1 MEKVRA
7 SSPTAVLGGKDVASY
22 TSPPP
27 LAERRTTWLFIRTL
41 LWKNW
46 TLKRRHPVATFMEI
60 ALPCIFI
67 LIMGMLKTLVD
78 DVDVPEGW
86 SDDDSI
92 TGDDTLGTSYNLFQT
107 SGMTLS
113 GIPAVLP
120 KFTMHETSLWGIMLY
135 MGSLS
140 ISNGMKMD
148 ELSATDLSNCTTGVT
163 ARGLVDTDP
172 TSEYAVPTSCQG
184 KVAPYKLAI
193 TPDNTFTRDYFM
205 QTMELW
211 YPRLN
216 LRNTSSSAIFPS
228 LMESVKFFD
237 TEEALEDYVSGN
249 DYASSQENPHIYG
262 GIVFDTYPTDDKI
275 GSFESIEYTV
285 RLNSTLGRQGAIGLV
300 PRTIGDPPKI
310 SPFQKS
316 INVDY
321 YTRYTITGFMTL
333 QTLVTRFVACMPD
346 WDSTTKTT
354 TGECQRPQTTAEAS
368 AEMDDQLLSTLDN
381 DVIIQYAIQN
391 IAGADATFSS
401 VKDFFTN
408 ETLEAFLK
416 PLRQAPQP
424 YLGASVA
431 PFPIEAYTSSPFY
444 DQVSDVFAII
454 FILAYL
460 YCISRILVVLIQEK
474 ELRLREY
481 MKILGVKE
489 KAIIISWYM
498 TYILILFIGAVLQAL
513 MGMAGLFANSSVV
526 LIFLF
531 FFLFSL
537 SVLAYGFMIST
548 IFSRARVGAFV
559 GMVLF
564 FLMYFVS
571 AAFTTETAENSKT
584 AGCIL
589 SPVALSLGVTVLSNL
604 EATGTG
610 VNFSNASVLSDNF
623 RFSRALLMF
632 VLDTVV
638 YTLLGLYFEKVV
650 PNEHGTTLKWYFPV
664 SPSYWRNRRKGREAS
679 KGEMQSDHP
688 SEALL
693 DNVVVEVNHSFE
705 PVNAELREQER
716 QGEVLA
722 VQRLRKVFPVP
733 GGEKVAVQGMN
744 MTMYKNQI
752 TCLLGHNG
760 AGKTTLISM
769 LTGMIGPSSGDATFR
784 GLSITEDMDEI
795 RESLGLCFQ
804 HDVLFEE
811 LTVEEHL
818 LFFGRIKGYTKQEL
832 EAVITRQIRE
842 VGLTEKRHVKSTEL
856 SGGMKRKLS
865 VAVSLLGDSSLV
877 FLDEP
882 TSGMDPY
889 SRRSTWEILLNN
901 RNDRVMV
908 LTTHFMDEADILGD
922 RIAIMAEGELRCCGS
937 SLFLKNRFGA
947 GYNLTL
953 VKDDGTCKDSEVIA
967 FVTSRV
973 PTAQLLSNVGSEI
986 AFQLPLAS
994 SSKFASMF
1002 ADIDDNLKSLGLLSY
1017 GVSVTTLEEVFIKV
1031 AEADDHSNQHTLGN
1045 RARSETPVQSPTASS
1060 EAGTIPLQ
1068 TGSIF
1073 MTHLRALFLKR
1084 LRYAKRDKK
1093 MIFYSLALPILLLLV
1108 GLGLL
1113 QGTSFTDDD
1122 PNLALTTD
1130 AFNYGDETP
1139 TPYFCQPG
1147 ATDNQWCSDTMSSSY
1162 FTGVSTAELTL
1173 SEPAFSSS
1181 SPTVFGVTYTNP
1193 AVNTTGATG
1202 YGLSLGE
1209 EVYSRGYG
1217 ADTPTVEGQYGA
1229 YLVHGDNDKNV
1240 FSYNMFVNTTATHG
1254 AIIFKALMDQA
1265 IYRFFAA
1272 NSSDAASPS
1281 VNLVVN
1287 NHPLP
1292 LTADTKALFGS
1303 FLAFTACLFICI
1315 AFTYYPASIVTF
1327 LVKEKQANHNSKHQ
1341 QLVSGVSL
1349 GAFWLSNFIWD
1360 FLLYLIP
1367 CAAAILMIKGFGIDS
1382 MTGSSACN
1390 SCTSETFPAVIV
1402 IFILF
1407 GLAICP
1413 FTYCLSYLFKEHAS
1427 SQTYTIMINFVVGV
1441 VLMVVAFILDAIDS
1455 TESVNAVL
1463 VFFWRFSPLFNLGYG
1478 LMNLVM
1484 NELTTIRESDESKTS
1499 PFSTDLMGWEMIYLF
1514 VTAILYGCLAVGI
1527 DYAMTFPKVKD
1538 WMSGSDNVQDEAY
1551 DEDVDVEKEAQRV
1564 ANGEANDDIVRLASL
1579 RKVYRGGKVAVRNL
1593 SFGLKRGEC
1602 FGFLGI
1608 NGAGKTTT
1616 MKMLTGDELPT
1627 HGTATLG
1634 GFDIL
1639 TQQIEVRRQIGY
1651 CPQFDAL
1658 FDLLTVREHL
1668 ELFASIKGV
1677 HHSELDAVVKD
1688 KIDQL
1693 NLADFENKLAG
1704 SLSGGNKRKLS
1715 VAIAMIGN
1723 PRIIFLDEPS
1733 TGMDPVSR
1741 RFMWDVIADISTRGK
1756 NSTIVLTTH
1765 SMEESEALCSRVGIM
1780 VGGRLRC
1787 LGSVQHLKSRFGDG
1801 LVFDVKLANP
1811 TQEELEDLVQQ
1822 HFGGSGAIVTPADLE
1837 DKCISFGDQELAQR
1851 VVSSH
1856 PTGYGLAAVMER
1868 DGYVRA
1874 EAFVSWCLEETRF
1887 DTLLHFL
1894 DYSFSHGGVTVMER
1908 QNDFCRF
1915 KLRGSNDELR
1925 LSKVFALVEDIKE
1938 KMHIREYSVSQT
1950 SLEQIFNYFASQQ
1963 AEEQDSSS
1971 ADASISFESDT
1982 DNSTEIAGTSTTVP
1996 TPTEAPTENVP
2007 DKPVARRV
2015 EDTEGKPAEKPT
2027 EKPVEL
2033 PKRVSEPR
2041 QAVKKGSK
2049 GILMCL
2055 HDGILELGISLIRE
2069 LRCLGNKDP
2078 IEVHHCHDLT
2088 RPSVDLLFGLDDNI
2102 QVIDLCERYV
2112 IKNVFSDDMA
2122 KTFQSY
2128 WIKPLAVHFTS
2139 FEELIFLDADAVLL
2153 KDPATLRN
2161 NEGYKKNGTLF
2172 FYDRVIN
2179 TNQYLNKR
2187 NTNAKGNLEG
2197 PIYLHKWLK
2206 DFDYQRFKLA
2216 YADPLPAFKNSFA
2229 YRGKTAH
2236 EQDSSMLLINK
2247 RNAEKAMNVLWYL
2260 ITEHRFIY
2268 EFSWG
2273 DKEAFWLS
2281 YEFSHT
2287 PYFFS
2292 PWGASV
2298 VSTTPNKD
2306 MERHPDTLCGSLA
2319 HFDPTLDAS
2328 APPELL
2334 YVNGRSL
2341 VDPVPF
2347 RLHKLKL
2354 LQPNLVFNMLPTH
2367 VTPRQKRRAP
2377 SGKGEWPE
2385 CMTGM
2390 GSTPAS
2396 PQLIPY
2402 LYRRRQHFQAI
2413 SMGFIEPLLE
2423 CVNAGESLPVIPEP
2437 IKKDT
2442 APPSKNVD
2450 KQTA

>member
-1 MEKVRA
+1 MDKGR
-7 SSPTAVLGGKDVASY
+7 SSSQTAMLGGKEPDAVPSSA
-22 TSPPP
+22 PPP
-27 LAERRTTWLFIRTL
+27 LAERRTTWLYIRTL

-46 TLKRRHPVATFMEI
+46 TLKRRHPVATFMEV
-60 ALPCIFI
+60 ALPCVFI
-67 LIMGMLKTLVD
+67 LIMGLLKTLVD
-78 DVDVPEGW
+78 DVSVPAGW

-92 TGDDTLGTSYNLFQT
+92 TDDDTLGTSYNLFQT
-107 SGMTLS
+107 SGTTLS

-120 KFTMHETSLWGIMLY
+120 KFTMHETSLWGLLLY

-148 ELSATDLSNCTTGVT
+148 ELSTTALANCTTGVT
-163 ARGLVDTDP
+163 ARGLVDMDP
-172 TSEYAVPTSCQG
+172 SSEYAVPTSCAG

-193 TPDNTFTRDYFM
+193 APDNTFTRDYFM
-205 QTMELW
+205 QTMEQW
-211 YPRLN
+211 YPRIN
-216 LRNTSSSAIFPS
+216 LRNTSSSAVFPS
-228 LMESVKFFD
+228 LAESVQFFA
-237 TEEALEDYVSGN
+237 TEEELEDYVSGS
-249 DYASSQENPHIYG
+249 DYATSQENPHIYG
-262 GIVFDTYPTDDKI
+262 GIVFDTYPDDDNI
-275 GSFESIEYTV
+275 GDFGDIEYTV
-285 RLNSTLGRQGAIGLV
+285 RLNSTLGRRGAIGLV
-300 PRTIGDPPKI
+300 PRTSGDPPQM

-316 INVDY
+316 ISMDY
-321 YTRYTITGFMTL
+321 YSRYTVTGFMTL
-333 QTLVTRFVACMPD
+333 QTLVTRFVACMPE
-346 WDSTTKTT
+346 WDAATKT

-368 AEMDDQLLSTLDN
+368 TELDDALLASLDD
-381 DVIIQYAIQN
+381 DVIIEYAVQN
-391 IAGADATFSS
+391 IAGSDATFSS
-401 VKDFFTN
+401 LRDFFSN
-408 ETLEAFLK
+408 ETVEALLT

-431 PFPIEAYTSSPFY
+431 PFPIEAYISSPFY
-444 DQVSDVFAII
+444 DQVADVFAIV
-454 FILAYL
+454 FILSYL
-460 YCISRILVVLIQEK
+460 YSISRILVVLIQEK

-481 MKILGVKE
+481 MKILGVQE
-489 KAIIISWYM
+489 KAIVVSWYM
-498 TYILILFIGAVLQAL
+498 TYILILFVGSILQAL
-513 MGMAGLFANSSVV
+513 MGMAGLFANSSVF

-548 IFSRARVGAFV
+548 IFSKARVGAFV

-589 SPVALSLGVTVLSNL
+589 SPVALSLGVTVLANL

-632 VLDTVV
+632 AIDTVL

-650 PNEHGTTLKWYFPV
+650 PKEHGTTLKWYFPV
-664 SPSYWRNRRKGREAS
+664 SPSYWRNRRKSREALKDKLDS
-679 KGEMQSDHP
+679 SHP

-693 DNVVVEVNHSFE
+693 NSVSVDVNHNFE

-716 QGEVLA
+716 QGEVLS

-733 GGEKVAVQGMN
+733 GGEKVAVQGLN
-744 MTMYKNQI
+744 LNMYKNQI

-769 LTGMIGPSSGDATFR
+769 LTGMIAPSSGDATFR
-784 GLSITEDMDEI
+784 GLSISEDMDEI

-818 LFFGRIKGYTKQEL
+818 LFFGRIKGYTKTEL

-922 RIAIMAEGELRCCGS
+922 RIAIMSEGELRCCGS

-953 VKDDGTCKDSEVIA
+953 VKDDATCKDSEVIA

-973 PTAQLLSNVGSEI
+973 STAQLLSNVGTEI

-994 SSKFASMF
+994 SSQFASMF
-1002 ADIDDNLKSLGLLSY
+1002 ADIDDNLQKLGLLSY

-1045 RARSETPVQSPTASS
+1045 RARSETPASSPTASS
-1060 EAGTIPLQ
+1060 EAGAVPEQ
-1068 TGSIF
+1068 TGSFF
-1073 MTHLRALFLKR
+1073 MTHLWALILKR
-1084 LRYAKRDKK
+1084 FRYAKRDKK
-1093 MIFYSLALPILLLLV
+1093 MIFYSLALPILLLVV

-1113 QGTSFTDDD
+1113 QGTSFTKDD
-1122 PNLALTTD
+1122 PNLPLTSD
-1130 AFNYGDETP
+1130 AFDYGVETP

-1147 ATDNQWCSDTMSSSY
+1147 ETEDQWCSSAMGGAY
-1162 FTGVSTAELTL
+1162 FTDVSTEELAL
-1173 SEPAFSSS
+1173 SMPAFSSS
-1181 SPTVFGVTYTNP
+1181 SPTVFRVTYTNP

-1209 EVYSRGYG
+1209 EVYNRGYG
-1217 ADTPTVEGQYGA
+1217 VDTPTVEGQYGA
-1229 YLVHGDNDKNV
+1229 YLVHGDSDRNL
-1240 FSYNMFVNTTATHG
+1240 FGYNLFVNTTSTHG
-1254 AIIFKALMDQA
+1254 AIIFKALMDQT
-1265 IYRFFAA
+1265 IYRFFAS
-1272 NSSDAASPS
+1272 NSSSDGASS

-1315 AFTYYPASIVTF
+1315 AFTYYPASIVVF
-1327 LVKEKQANHNSKHQ
+1327 LVKEKQSNHNSKHQ

-1349 GAFWLSNFIWD
+1349 GAFWLSNFVWD

-1367 CAAAILMIKGFGIDS
+1367 CAAAIILIKAFGIDS

-1390 SCTSETFPAVIV
+1390 SCSSETFPAVIV
-1402 IFILF
+1402 LFILF

-1427 SQTYTIMINFVVGV
+1427 SQTYTIMINFIIGV
-1441 VLMVVAFILDAIDS
+1441 VLMVVSFILDVIDS
-1455 TESVNAVL
+1455 TQDVNAVL
-1463 VFFWRFSPLFNLGYG
+1463 VFFWRLSPLFNLGYG
-1478 LMNLVM
+1478 LLNLVL
-1484 NELTTIRESDESKTS
+1484 NELTTIRESDDTKTS
-1499 PFSTDLMGWEMIYLF
+1499 PFSPDLMGWEMMYLF
-1514 VTAILYGCLAVGI
+1514 VTAILYGFLAVGI

-1538 WMSGSDNVQDEAY
+1538 WMSGSDNVQDDPFE
-1551 DEDVDVEKEAQRV
+1551 EDVDVTKEAERV
-1564 ANGEANDDIVRLASL
+1564 ASGEADGDIVKLAGL
-1579 RKVYRGGKVAVRNL
+1579 RKVYRGGKVAVRDL
-1593 SFGLKRGEC
+1593 SFGLRRGEC

-1639 TQQIEVRRQIGY
+1639 TQQIDVRRQIGY

-1658 FDLLTVREHL
+1658 FELLTVREHL

-1677 HHSELDAVVKD
+1677 PRSQLDDVVVD
-1688 KIDQL
+1688 KINQL
-1693 NLADFENKLAG
+1693 NLADFEHKLAG

-1801 LVFDVKLANP
+1801 LVFDVKLATP
-1811 TQEELEDLVQQ
+1811 SQEELDELVRQ
-1822 HFGGSGAIVTPADLE
+1822 HFGGADEVVTRADLKA
-1837 DKCISFGDQELAQR
+1837 KCRSFGDQSLAQR
-1851 VVSSH
+1851 VVASH
-1856 PTGYGLAAVMER
+1856 PTGYGLAAVLER
-1868 DGYVRA
+1868 DGSIRA
-1874 EAFVSWCLEETRF
+1874 EAFLSWCLEETRF
-1887 DTLLHFL
+1887 DALLHFL
-1894 DYSFSHGGVTVMER
+1894 NYSFSHGGVTVMER

-1925 LSKVFALVEDIKE
+1925 LSKVFALVEDVKD

-1963 AEEQDSSS
+1963 AEEQ
-1971 ADASISFESDT
+1971 
-1982 DNSTEIAGTSTTVP
+1982 G
-1996 TPTEAPTENVP
+1996 
-2007 DKPVARRV
+2007 VAR
-2015 EDTEGKPAEKPT
+2015 G
-2027 EKPVEL
+2027 
-2033 PKRVSEPR
+2033 
-2041 QAVKKGSK
+2041 
-2049 GILMCL
+2049 
-2055 HDGILELGISLIRE
+2055 
-2069 LRCLGNKDP
+2069 
-2078 IEVHHCHDLT
+2078 
-2088 RPSVDLLFGLDDNI
+2088 F
-2102 QVIDLCERYV
+2102 
-2112 IKNVFSDDMA
+2112 
-2122 KTFQSY
+2122 
-2128 WIKPLAVHFTS
+2128 
-2139 FEELIFLDADAVLL
+2139 
-2153 KDPATLRN
+2153 
-2161 NEGYKKNGTLF
+2161 NE
-2172 FYDRVIN
+2172 
-2179 TNQYLNKR
+2179 
-2187 NTNAKGNLEG
+2187 A
-2197 PIYLHKWLK
+2197 
-2206 DFDYQRFKLA
+2206 
-2216 YADPLPAFKNSFA
+2216 
-2229 YRGKTAH
+2229 
-2236 EQDSSMLLINK
+2236 
-2247 RNAEKAMNVLWYL
+2247 
-2260 ITEHRFIY
+2260 
-2268 EFSWG
+2268 
-2273 DKEAFWLS
+2273 
-2281 YEFSHT
+2281 
-2287 PYFFS
+2287 
-2292 PWGASV
+2292 
-2298 VSTTPNKD
+2298 
-2306 MERHPDTLCGSLA
+2306 
-2319 HFDPTLDAS
+2319 
-2328 APPELL
+2328 
-2334 YVNGRSL
+2334 
-2341 VDPVPF
+2341 
-2347 RLHKLKL
+2347 
-2354 LQPNLVFNMLPTH
+2354 
-2367 VTPRQKRRAP
+2367 
-2377 SGKGEWPE
+2377 
-2385 CMTGM
+2385 
-2390 GSTPAS
+2390 
-2396 PQLIPY
+2396 
-2402 LYRRRQHFQAI
+2402 
-2413 SMGFIEPLLE
+2413 
-2423 CVNAGESLPVIPEP
+2423 
-2437 IKKDT
+2437 
-2442 APPSKNVD
+2442 
-2450 KQTA
+2450 

>member
-1 MEKVRA
+1 MDKTR
-7 SSPTAVLGGKDVASY
+7 SSSQTAMLGGKEMVS
-22 TSPPP
+22 SSSPP

-67 LIMGMLKTLVD
+67 LIMGLLKTLVD
-78 DVDVPEGW
+78 DVSVPEGW
-86 SDDDSI
+86 SDDESV

-107 SGMTLS
+107 SGTTLS

-120 KFTMHETSLWGIMLY
+120 KFTMHETSLWGILLY

-140 ISNGMKMD
+140 ISEGMKMD
-148 ELSATDLSNCTTGVT
+148 ELSSADLENCTTGVT
-163 ARGLVDTDP
+163 TRGLVDIDP
-172 TSEYAVPTSCQG
+172 TSEYAVPTSCRG
-184 KVAPYKLAI
+184 KVAPYKIAI
-193 TPDNTFTRDYFM
+193 APDNTFTRDYFM

-211 YPRLN
+211 YPRIN
-216 LRNTSSSAIFPS
+216 LRNTSTSAVFPS
-228 LMESVKFFD
+228 FMESVKFFD
-237 TEEALEDYVSGN
+237 TEEAMEDYVSGQ
-249 DYASSQENPHIYG
+249 DYASSLENPHIYG
-262 GIVFDTYPTDDKI
+262 GIVFDSYPDDDNI
-275 GSFESIEYTV
+275 GSFQDIEYTV
-285 RLNSTLGRQGAIGLV
+285 RLNSTLGRRGAIGLV
-300 PRTIGDPPKI
+300 PRTGGDPPQI

-316 INVDY
+316 ISMDY
-321 YTRYTITGFMTL
+321 YTRYSITGFMTL
-333 QTLVTRFVACMPD
+333 QTLVTRFVSCMPQ
-346 WDSTTKTT
+346 WDASTRTT
-354 TGECQRPQTTAEAS
+354 NGECQRPQTTAEVS
-368 AEMDDQLLSTLDN
+368 TELDDALLSSLDN
-381 DVIIQYAIQN
+381 DVIISTAVQN
-391 IAGADATFSS
+391 IAGSDATFSS
-401 VKDFFTN
+401 LKDFFPN
-408 ETLEAFLK
+408 ETVEALLK

-431 PFPIEAYTSSPFY
+431 PFPIEAYISSPFY
-444 DQVSDVFAII
+444 DQVSDVFAIV
-454 FILAYL
+454 FILSYL
-460 YCISRILVVLIQEK
+460 YSISRILVVLIQEK

-489 KAIIISWYM
+489 KAIVVSWYI
-498 TYILILFIGAVLQAL
+498 TYILILFFGSILQAL
-513 MGMAGLFANSSVV
+513 MGMAGLFSNSSVV

-548 IFSRARVGAFV
+548 IFSKARVGAFV
-559 GMVLF
+559 GMVVF

-571 AAFTTETAENSKT
+571 AAFTTETAENQKT

-623 RFSRALLMF
+623 RFSRSLLMF
-632 VLDTVV
+632 AIDTVL
-638 YTLLGLYFEKVV
+638 YTLLGLYFEKVI
-650 PNEHGTTLKWYFPV
+650 PKEHGTTLKWYFPV
-664 SPSYWRNRRKGREAS
+664 SPSYWRSRRKAREAL
-679 KGEMQSDHP
+679 KDSDP
-688 SEALL
+688 GEALL
-693 DNVVVEVNHSFE
+693 DSVSVDVNHNFE

-733 GGEKVAVQGMN
+733 GGEKVAVQGLN
-744 MTMYKNQI
+744 LTMYKNQI

-769 LTGMIGPSSGDATFR
+769 LTGMIAPSSGDATFR
-784 GLSITEDMDEI
+784 GMSITEDMDEI

-818 LFFGRIKGYTKQEL
+818 LFFGRIKGYTKTEL
-832 EAVITRQIRE
+832 DAVITRQIRE

-953 VKDDGTCKDSEVIA
+953 VKDDATCKDSAVID

-973 PTAQLLSNVGSEI
+973 PAAQLLSNVGSEI

-1002 ADIDDNLKSLGLLSY
+1002 ADMDDNLQKLGLLSY

-1031 AEADDHSNQHTLGN
+1031 AEADDHGNQHTLGN
-1045 RARSETPVQSPTASS
+1045 RGRSETPVQSPTASS
-1060 EAGTIPLQ
+1060 DSGALPDQ
-1068 TGSIF
+1068 TGSFF
-1073 MTHLRALFLKR
+1073 MTHLRALVLKR
-1084 LRYAKRDKK
+1084 FRYAKRDKK
-1093 MIFYSLALPILLLLV
+1093 MIFYSLALPVFLLLV

-1113 QGTSFTDDD
+1113 QGTSFTKND

-1130 AFNYGDETP
+1130 KFDYGTETP

-1147 ATDNQWCSDTMSSSY
+1147 TTDDQWCSTAMGSSY
-1162 FTGVSTAELTL
+1162 FTDVSTEALAL
-1173 SEPAFSSS
+1173 SEPAYDSS
-1181 SPTVFGVTYTNP
+1181 SPTVFRVTYTNP

-1202 YGLSLGE
+1202 YGLRLGQE
-1209 EVYSRGYG
+1209 IYKRGYG
-1217 ADTPTVEGQYGA
+1217 VDTSTVEGQYGA
-1229 YLVHGDNDKNV
+1229 YLVHGDSIQNL
-1240 FSYNMFVNTTATHG
+1240 FGYNMFINTTSTHS
-1254 AIIFKALMDQA
+1254 AIIFKALMDQT
-1265 IYRFFAA
+1265 IYRFFAS
-1272 NSSDAASPS
+1272 NSSSDGSN

-1327 LVKEKQANHNSKHQ
+1327 LVKEKQSSHNSKHQ

-1367 CAAAILMIKGFGIDS
+1367 CAAAIIMIKGFNIDS

-1402 IFILF
+1402 LFILF

-1427 SQTYTIMINFVVGV
+1427 SQTYTIMINFIIGV
-1441 VLMVVAFILDAIDS
+1441 VLMVVAFILDVIES
-1455 TESVNAVL
+1455 TEDINAVL
-1463 VFFWRFSPLFNLGYG
+1463 VFFWRLSPLFNLGYG
-1478 LMNLVM
+1478 LLNLVL
-1484 NELTTIRESDESKTS
+1484 NELTTIRESDETKTS

-1514 VTAILYGCLAVGI
+1514 VTAILYGFLAVGI

-1538 WMSGSDNVQDEAY
+1538 WMSGRDNVEDEPY
-1551 DEDVDVEKEAQRV
+1551 EEDEDVVKEAQRV
-1564 ANGEANDDIVRLASL
+1564 ANGEADNDIVKLSNL
-1579 RKVYRGGKVAVRNL
+1579 RKVYQGGKVAVRNL

-1658 FDLLTVREHL
+1658 FELLTVREHL

-1677 HHSELDAVVKD
+1677 PSSQLNTVVED
-1688 KIDQL
+1688 KIKQL
-1693 NLADFENKLAG
+1693 NLGDFENKLAG

-1723 PRIIFLDEPS
+1723 PQIIFLDEPS

-1811 TQEELEDLVQQ
+1811 SQEELDELVQR
-1822 HFGGSGAIVTPADLE
+1822 HFGGAEEIVTREDLE
-1837 DKCISFGDQELAQR
+1837 DKCRSFGDEELAQR
-1851 VVSSH
+1851 VVASH
-1856 PTGYGLAAVMER
+1856 PTGYGLAAVLER
-1868 DGYVRA
+1868 DGYIRA
-1874 EAFVSWCLEETRF
+1874 EAFLSWCLEETRF
-1887 DTLLHFL
+1887 DALFHFL
-1894 DYSFSHGGVTVMER
+1894 SYSFSHGGVSVMER

-1925 LSKVFALVEDIKE
+1925 LSKVFALVEEIKE

-1963 AEEQDSSS
+1963 AEEQ
-1971 ADASISFESDT
+1971 
-1982 DNSTEIAGTSTTVP
+1982 G
-1996 TPTEAPTENVP
+1996 
-2007 DKPVARRV
+2007 VAR
-2015 EDTEGKPAEKPT
+2015 G
-2027 EKPVEL
+2027 
-2033 PKRVSEPR
+2033 
-2041 QAVKKGSK
+2041 
-2049 GILMCL
+2049 
-2055 HDGILELGISLIRE
+2055 
-2069 LRCLGNKDP
+2069 
-2078 IEVHHCHDLT
+2078 
-2088 RPSVDLLFGLDDNI
+2088 
-2102 QVIDLCERYV
+2102 
-2112 IKNVFSDDMA
+2112 
-2122 KTFQSY
+2122 FQ
-2128 WIKPLAVHFTS
+2128 
-2139 FEELIFLDADAVLL
+2139 
-2153 KDPATLRN
+2153 
-2161 NEGYKKNGTLF
+2161 
-2172 FYDRVIN
+2172 
-2179 TNQYLNKR
+2179 
-2187 NTNAKGNLEG
+2187 
-2197 PIYLHKWLK
+2197 
-2206 DFDYQRFKLA
+2206 
-2216 YADPLPAFKNSFA
+2216 
-2229 YRGKTAH
+2229 
-2236 EQDSSMLLINK
+2236 
-2247 RNAEKAMNVLWYL
+2247 
-2260 ITEHRFIY
+2260 
-2268 EFSWG
+2268 
-2273 DKEAFWLS
+2273 EA
-2281 YEFSHT
+2281 
-2287 PYFFS
+2287 
-2292 PWGASV
+2292 
-2298 VSTTPNKD
+2298 
-2306 MERHPDTLCGSLA
+2306 
-2319 HFDPTLDAS
+2319 
-2328 APPELL
+2328 
-2334 YVNGRSL
+2334 
-2341 VDPVPF
+2341 
-2347 RLHKLKL
+2347 
-2354 LQPNLVFNMLPTH
+2354 
-2367 VTPRQKRRAP
+2367 
-2377 SGKGEWPE
+2377 
-2385 CMTGM
+2385 
-2390 GSTPAS
+2390 
-2396 PQLIPY
+2396 
-2402 LYRRRQHFQAI
+2402 
-2413 SMGFIEPLLE
+2413 
-2423 CVNAGESLPVIPEP
+2423 
-2437 IKKDT
+2437 
-2442 APPSKNVD
+2442 
-2450 KQTA
+2450 